1 MKEKKE
7 KKRREVLAG
16 GERERQTERDH
27 LSSIMSAKVLK
38 SLRLPGLSG
47 ILTGICHCK
56 STDKST
62 ADEFAV
68 SKFAIYNFAVKT
80 YAARWELWTKQCP
93 PGYTGLPLLN
103 QVFSLLFVVV
113 AMVLS

>member
-16 GERERQTERDH
+16 GERGRQTERDH
-27 LSSIMSAKVLK
+27 LSSIVSAKVLK
-38 SLRLPGLSG
+38 SLRLPGLLSG

-68 SKFAIYNFAVKT
+68 SLP
-80 YAARWELWTKQCP
+80 YATLQSKLMQQDGSCGRSSA
-93 PGYTGLPLLN
+93 LLAT
-103 QVFSLLFVVV
+103 QGFLC
-113 AMVLS
+113 